1 MTITKTNICN
11 QAMIAVGGLL
21 ITDVDTDTSKRA
33 TTMKELYDIKRNWL
47 LRKFTWTFATK
58 RATLTVVDNKLDFDA
73 ETTDFVVD
81 EIVMSPPETEIEL
94 LIDGDFSAPDPN
106 DAWTLGNNATL
117 ASVAGGKSGN
127 CLQITCDGAANPS
140 AYQESVVVA
149 GASYKFQG
157 YVKAGTE
164 ATYRVII
171 HDVTNEKTIWTSGEL
186 EETAGDWSTKIEK
199 EFVVP
204 SECVLV
210 RTYLYQQAALGAG
223 TTFLFDSVTLFR
235 EVQGTIKSIM
245 RNGTTGIL
253 WLSNVD
259 GTFVD
264 DETLIGNIAGSA
276 TINGIL
282 QSVTPVNEFDY
293 IYALPSDYSKL
304 IELYPKY
311 LKYRLESNFILSG
324 ESSTLDIRYTYKV
337 TDENQF
343 DAAFIEAFAALL
355 AKEAGIKLIDSIR
368 KKKELR
374 DEYDDKIAEAKYV
387 GSIED
392 DLEDVWAED
401 WLTERL

>member
-58 RATLTVVDNKLDFDA
+58 RIQLSPVEYKLNFDA
-73 ETTDFVVD
+73 QTAAFVIGEVVSGAVG
-81 EIVMSPPETEIEL
+81 IGTIQHIL
-94 LIDGDFSAPDPN
+94 KTSA
-106 DAWTLGNNATL
+106 T
-117 ASVAGGKSGN
+117 
-127 CLQITCDGAANPS
+127 
-140 AYQESVVVA
+140 
-149 GASYKFQG
+149 
-157 YVKAGTE
+157 AGT
-164 ATYRVII
+164 
-171 HDVTNEKTIWTSGEL
+171 
-186 EETAGDWSTKIEK
+186 
-199 EFVVP
+199 
-204 SECVLV
+204 
-210 RTYLYQQAALGAG
+210 
-223 TTFLFDSVTLFR
+223 
-235 EVQGTIKSIM
+235 
-245 RNGTTGIL
+245 L
-253 WLSNVD
+253 WLKTVTI
-259 GTFVD
+259 GYVD
-264 DETLIGNIAGSA
+264 DETITGGIAGSA
-276 TINGIL
+276 DANGVEY
-282 QSVTPVNEFDY
+282 SPTPVNEFDY

-374 DEYDDKIAEAKYV
+374 DEYDDKIAEARYA